1 MEPLATILTSSFS
14 SRVVRKF
21 SLLRQSRRFSFS
33 NLEALEYSG
42 DGFQC
47 GNNGQNLC
55 RSSEFDC
62 TVLQHR
68 MQEYAKSGL
77 LREAL
82 NTLSLMRH
90 VQGRPTVNDYNA
102 LMYCYLNSRH
112 VTIAELIDIYEGL
125 KRFGPFPNAST
136 FNTLLNGSLRLEKWG
151 YALWIAEEMC
161 RNGFIPSYSALMSL
175 LRKSLNS
182 GSLVESFSVV
192 ELMLRFDY
200 LPKEAYLNSFFSIL
214 CRAGRVCEAYFL
226 LSVLLEKGFFPNV
239 YSYNPIL
246 LGLCKSSQ
254 SAMAMAFLGFLKKRG
269 LTCNAYTYTGLVYG
283 FCREGLYD
291 VAYWVLDK
299 MQNDGCK
306 PTVVT
311 YTTIIKFLCQDGK
324 VKEAKC
330 TLDAM
335 EKGGCSPDLVTCNI
349 MLRAL
354 CCHNMILEAIEFIR
368 LMDEKGFCPDVFTC
382 SAFLGGFLKAGH
394 PRYVNELLN
403 DILAKGCNVDAA
415 ICNIYF
421 HGLCQV
427 RKIWT
432 PHWSFL
438 IFLNG
443 LEMGLT
449 RLPSIQLCQQL
460 ASRETLR

>member
-1 MEPLATILTSSFS
+1 MKLVRFLMKLNNETVLIELKSGTVVHGTITEFGGFLPLELEKYMEPLATIVTSSFS
-14 SRVVRKF
+14 SRVIRKY
-21 SLLRQSRRFSFS
+21 SLLRQSRRFSLCT
-33 NLEALEYSG
+33 LEALEYSG

-55 RSSEFDC
+55 RSFEFDY

-68 MQEYAKSGL
+68 MQEYANSGL

-102 LMYCYLNSRH
+102 LMYSYLKSRY
-112 VTIAELIDIYEGL
+112 VTIAELIDIYEAL

-136 FNTLLNGSLRLEKWG
+136 FNTLLNGSLRLEKWD

-161 RNGFIPSYSALMSL
+161 RNGFVPSYSALMSL

-214 CRAGRVCEAYFL
+214 CRAG
-226 LSVLLEKGFFPNV
+226 
-239 YSYNPIL
+239 
-246 LGLCKSSQ
+246 
-254 SAMAMAFLGFLKKRG
+254 
-269 LTCNAYTYTGLVYG
+269 LVYG
-283 FCREGLYD
+283 FCREGLYE
-291 VAYWVLDK
+291 VAYWILDK

-311 YTTIIKFLCQDGK
+311 YTTVIKFLCQDGK

-335 EKGGCSPDLVTCNI
+335 EKEGCSPDLITFNI
-349 MLRAL
+349 MLHAL
-354 CCHNMILEAIEFIR
+354 CCHNMILEASELIR
-368 LMDEKGFCPDVFTC
+368 LMDGKGFCPDVFTC

-421 HGLCQV
+421 NGLCQEN
-427 RKIWT
+427 R
-432 PHWSFL
+432 
-438 IFLNG
+438 
-443 LEMGLT
+443 
-449 RLPSIQLCQQL
+449 
-460 ASRETLR
+460 SREVFSLVKDMT